1 MIEICPRC
9 GIENRD
15 KEQVECRFCGYGP
28 LVGKQ
33 GEKGEGDGAA
43 DSKRKLCADL
53 AALPLGPVLRSWRDL
68 NRATLVFFP
77 VIVLIVLVKKAF
89 RRPFLTPILND
100 SIPRFREA
108 APEELHRLNK
118 NSIGRATEFMEKQ
131 GFEHRLDL
139 VCLQY
144 AQTMYGIIFQSKDH
158 TRHATVY
165 IGAASGRVHYIGF
178 EAFTAGKKCLVA
190 LNRDMLPIKLP
201 NNILVRPLDNVP
213 PEKLVQEFESLVRET
228 KERLVPLSMERY
240 LPLRFKIDSFIIAQ
254 GIKQGVFQDAKK
266 DAGDASSNASFCVNH
281 PMRVAVRKC
290 AGCGAALCESCYT
303 AKDDRN
309 YCERCLK
316 DAEAEPEAP
325 PALPGSETPPPVHSV
340 ATPAPSLE
348 PGYAFAGLGARG
360 LAKIIDL
367 LCIAI
372 FVFAA
377 GYGFHLLFGFVAGK
391 YAEALSAIAVQA
403 TLVLTVVF
411 YFTWLF
417 RRLGGCLG
425 HKALGMRVVD
435 KRGDTPSLVSAAV
448 RFTYHILSMLFVFPV
463 VGYLFIAFRKQK
475 RGLHDTLANTWVVA
489 KHTGIKAAVG
499 WIVIAA
505 LASTGGLA
513 SYQSWK
519 TFFSPP
525 SVTIGLEK
533 KWEIQQE
540 SSFVLRTS
548 ILWKNLAIT
557 AEAAGLSARDMRTGK
572 TVWNLEGIE
581 GFALQT
587 PSGIQDLPLIG
598 SFEDESGTVC
608 MHVEKE
614 DGKVLWQ
621 AETGLHDARI
631 LADKQGV
638 LAWNQSAMKWFDA
651 DGRMVWE
658 MATAISPGAEV
669 HINGDVFIAR
679 YGESE
684 NNSGGD
690 EESEEYR
697 VMEMTCIALS
707 DGTIR
712 WREENPGQYANGRPL
727 MNGFEIVENPDGR
740 SIMVY
745 LPERRVVWTIE
756 DHPGPVFY
764 FKPDRE
770 NSTSEPPLL
779 YTNTKILRGADGS
792 VVLQYPENRNPPVVT
807 EDWLILSDQ
816 GENKAAEAL
825 DTNNRIVVMDRFS
838 GEVLAAFQQDPFEGL
853 ILVSE
858 DDSFVYLVTYQAP
871 KFGLAEKTP
880 SRLFMIDKE
889 SVSLR
894 QISLGDNI
902 PAWNIQVKA
911 FPDSGTLFI
920 SKPDGMGGY
929 AMPDSR

>member
-1 MIEICPRC
+1 MIASCPRC

-15 KEQVECRFCGYGP
+15 KERVECRFCGYGP
-28 LVGKQ
+28 LMEKQ
-33 GEKGEGDGAA
+33 GEEDGAA
-43 DSKRKLCADL
+43 DGKRKLCADL
-53 AALPLGPVLRSWRDL
+53 AAMPMGPVLRSWRDL

-77 VIVLIVLVKKAF
+77 VIILIVLVKKAF
-89 RRPFLTPILND
+89 KRPFPTPVLND
-100 SIPRFREA
+100 ATPRFREA
-108 APEELHRLNK
+108 SLEELQRLSK
-118 NSIGRATEFMEKQ
+118 KSIGRATEFLEKL
-131 GFEHRLDL
+131 GFELRLDL

-144 AQTMYGIIFQSKDH
+144 SQTLYAKIFQNKDC
-158 TRHATVY
+158 TRHAIVY
-165 IGAASGRVHYIGF
+165 IGSATGRVQQMAF
-178 EAFTAGKKCLVA
+178 EALTSGKKCLLVM
-190 LNRDMLPIKLP
+190 NRQMLPIKLA
-201 NNILVRPLDNVP
+201 NNILVRSKDNLP
-213 PEKLVQEFESLVRET
+213 PDKLADEFESLVRET
-228 KERLVPLSMERY
+228 GERLVPLSIERY

-254 GIKQGVFQDAKK
+254 GIKQGVFMDPKK
-266 DAGDASSNASFCVNH
+266 DAGSASSNASFCVNH
-281 PMRVAVRKC
+281 PLRPAVRKC

-303 AKDDRN
+303 AKGDFN
-309 YCERCLK
+309 YCQHCLNA
-316 DAEAEPEAP
+316 DAETEAP
-325 PALPGSETPPPVHSV
+325 PALPGSDTPPPVHSV

-391 YAEALSAIAVQA
+391 YSEALSAIAVQA
-403 TLVLTVVF
+403 TVVLTVVF

-435 KRGDTPSLVSAAV
+435 KRGETPSMVSAAV

-489 KHTGIKAAVG
+489 RHTGIKAVVG

-548 ILWKNLAIT
+548 ILSKNLAIT
-557 AEAAGLSARDMRTGK
+557 AESAGLSARDMRTGK
-572 TVWNLEGIE
+572 TVWSLEGIE

-587 PSGIQDLPLIG
+587 PPGVEDFPLIG

-608 MHVEKE
+608 MRVEKE
-614 DGKVLWQ
+614 DGKVMWQ
-621 AETGLHDARI
+621 AETGLRDARI
-631 LADKQGV
+631 LVDKQGV
-638 LAWNQSAMKWFDA
+638 LAWSQSAMKWFDA

-658 MATAISPGAEV
+658 METAISPGAEV

-679 YGESE
+679 YGEFE
-684 NNSGGD
+684 NNSGGG
-690 EESEEYR
+690 EEREEYR
-697 VMEMTCIALS
+697 VLEMTCIALS
-707 DGTIR
+707 DGTTR
-712 WREENPGQYANGRPL
+712 WREENPGQYANARPL

-740 SIMVY
+740 SMMVY

-770 NSTSEPPLL
+770 SSPSEPPLL

-792 VVLQYPENRNPPVVT
+792 VVFEYPENRNPPVVT

-825 DTNNRIVVMDRFS
+825 DTNDRIVVMDRFS
-838 GEVLAAFQQDPFEGL
+838 GEVIAAFRQDPFEGL

-880 SRLFMIDKE
+880 SRLFMIDKQGP
-889 SVSLR
+889 SLR
-894 QISLGDNI
+894 KVGLGDNI